1 MRIENLREE
10 RADGWHRVAAD
21 LIWEDRDAPRQTLA
35 IETTPAFAQE
45 LEPSPDAFLAA
56 LFPLAQW
63 SGERRVRI
71 DGRICS
77 HLRDG
82 VGAAAQLFAMWY
94 ERCRPMAVE
103 PTHGFAPTTP
113 RREPRAGCFLSGG
126 IDALSLLRSN
136 RLDYPVD
143 HPGYIHDGF
152 LLFGLNT
159 FDADANGPRPER
171 MAVFDAHE
179 RRMRP
184 FAEQA
189 DVTLIPMRTNIR
201 ALYPDFESWGSVGF
215 GAGIVS
221 TALCMPGRV
230 DRVAVGS
237 AGLGMRHPPQ
247 GSHPWLDHHY
257 STEAVAVRHA
267 QTALTRFEKTRL
279 VAEWEEALSVLRT
292 CFYVRIP
299 ESGQVNCGQCEKCL
313 RTMLALVALGKLDRA
328 PTFTANDVTPAML
341 EPLLIEDRIGLL
353 YYTECADALAAR
365 KRDDLVVPLRRKIA
379 AYQSRARRQ
388 ELKKFVKRVI
398 GFR

>member
-1 MRIENLREE
+1 MRIESLRAE
-10 RADGWHRVAAD
+10 RAGEWQRVAAD
-21 LIWEDRDAPRQTLA
+21 VVWEDRDAPRQTLA
-35 IETTPAFAQE
+35 IETTRSFAE
-45 LEPSPDAFLAA
+45 DFEVSPDAFLAA
-56 LFPLAQW
+56 LLPLAVW
-63 SGERRVRI
+63 LGERRVTI
-71 DGRICS
+71 EGRICS

-82 VGAAAQLFAMWY
+82 LGAAMQLFAVWY
-94 ERCRPMAVE
+94 ERCRPLAIE
-103 PTHGFAPTTP
+103 PTHGFAPTIP
-113 RREPRAGCFLSGG
+113 RREPRAACFLSGG

-136 RLDYPVD
+136 RLEYPVD
-143 HPGYIHDGF
+143 HPSFIRDGF

-171 MAVFDAHE
+171 LAVFEMHE

-184 FAEQA
+184 FAEGA
-189 DVTLIPMRTNIR
+189 KVTLIPMRTNIR
-201 ALYPDFESWGSVGF
+201 ALYPDFEAWGSVGF

-221 TALCMPGRV
+221 TALCMPRRI
-230 DRVAVGS
+230 DRAAVGS

-279 VAEWEEALSVLRT
+279 VADWDEALGVLRS

-328 PTFTANDVTPAML
+328 PTFAANDVTPSML
-341 EPLLIEDRIGLL
+341 EPLLIENQIGLL
-353 YYTECADALAAR
+353 YYTECANVLAAR
-365 KRDDLVVPLRRKIA
+365 KRDDLVAPLRRKIA
-379 AYQSRARRQ
+379 AYRRRERRQ
-388 ELKKFVKRVI
+388 ELKALVKKMT
-398 GFR
+398 GF